1 MGGIQ
6 SAAPG
11 SPLELV
17 GLALDEIAAS
27 VSLSVLPG
35 PLSHTALRVS
45 GIESPKVTRSLGRV
59 LVGLLVGAVKCNVSL
74 AAALLADGIDDQ
86 LQLAADVVELVG
98 ATNTFVTP
106 EEILFRDT
114 KRNAWL
120 AEGLLH
126 VLLTLQNREPAKLLG
141 GRVHALRQIH
151 PIPTQQGFDAVA
163 LYVNDDDALSL
174 AIGESKASRQD
185 GSGQLT
191 QASKI
196 FKSLDSGDHGRH
208 LRQELTALEGYL
220 SADHAQQV
228 SKAVLNRRCYVPSI
242 VHERPFDA
250 QKERVT
256 LRDLVPPLNRK
267 RLLVIRLFDFH
278 GFFDS
283 VADAMRD
290 AVTEIV
296 V

>member
-1 MGGIQ
+1 MGDIQ
-6 SAAPG
+6 SAGLG

-17 GLALDEIAAS
+17 RTALDEIAAS
-27 VSLSVLPG
+27 VSFSQSPG
-35 PLSHTALRVS
+35 PSSHTAIRVS

-59 LVGLLVGAVKCNVSL
+59 LVGLLVGAVECNVAL
-74 AAALLADGIDDQ
+74 ASALLADGIDDRA
-86 LQLAADVVELVG
+86 QLACDVAELIG
-98 ATNTFVTP
+98 TTNSFVTQ
-106 EEILFRDT
+106 EEVLFRDT

-126 VLLTLQNREPAKLLG
+126 VLLVLQNRESAELLG

-163 LYVNDDDALSL
+163 LYVNGDGLSL

-208 LRQELTALEGYL
+208 LRQELTALKGYL
-220 SADHAQQV
+220 PADLALQV

-242 VHERPFDA
+242 VHEKPFDE

-256 LRDLVPPLNRK
+256 LRDLVPPLDRK
-267 RLLVIRLFDFH
+267 RLLAVRLVNFH

-283 VADAMRD
+283 VADAMRNSV
-290 AVTEIV
+290 AEIV